1 MAQDEKPTHAAT
13 DRRAFLTA
21 AGKFAVVT
29 PPVMTM
35 LLSTSLTSPAIAASG
50 SQGHGNNGNHG
61 NGNNGDNGNHGDG
74 NNGNHY
80 GQLGKD

>member
-1 MAQDEKPTHAAT
+1 MVRDEELTHAAT
-13 DRRAFLTA
+13 DRRAFLA
-21 AGKFAVVT
+21 KAGKFAAVT

-50 SQGHGNNGNHG
+50 SQGAGNNGHHSGNNGNHG
-61 NGNNGDNGNHGDG
+61 DGD
-74 NNGNHY
+74 NGNHY